1 MSLTDCTVRLI
12 FYFSHLAT
20 LFMQKLLIFF
30 AILFFSTTCPLQAQ
44 LNWQSTNGPEGGASW
59 DIFYNEQYAFY
70 PDAYNLYRTA
80 DGHQWE
86 QLLHGNLWPIAA
98 NAFTLAAVQGN
109 GFVVSN
115 QPAKF
120 LVSHDNG
127 VSFTEGIM
135 PPNDF
140 TINLVVCTH
149 GIYAP
154 DAEENRIYRSTDD
167 GQTWDT
173 IPVPAAYVRRLWAF
187 NDEVYTFASNKIQ
200 KFDQGAWVEL
210 PTPTDITGYFCS
222 MQISGARW
230 YFSTNKAFYTSL
242 NSGASWTKTVSS
254 GITNDY
260 DIVEANGKVYSLGG
274 NYLWSADTTS
284 QTWQKISA
292 PLDLNFYNMASAGD
306 KVLATTYNKGVY
318 SWNQQSNQFLPN
330 NNGLNSAAC
339 SFLTHHDHELWAAC
353 ANGVFAYDLENQ
365 IWTDKALLPPSV
377 GGYDKVVVN
386 PNGVIAAMTEYG
398 TSLYL
403 SVDNGASWDTIYPV
417 FADGSTVQ
425 AQNIFWLGNHL
436 VVEDENYNHVMT
448 INNGLTW
455 TDLPT
460 VREIVP
466 FQGKYFAMNYD
477 LGLVSSTDFGLS
489 WQDENEPTPGPVYG
503 LTLYSTQDRL
513 FFLKRIEPS
522 RLEMYQTT
530 DGLNWQSCSD
540 GLTGTDWET
549 PHAVYPYRGN
559 IYEHAGKYYFHQ
571 LSGPFFISIDTCKT
585 WLPIERDLS
594 FALHIVD
601 SVMYRGVGGGGVLK
615 SPLPQQY
622 GSLSRGVVFKD
633 DNNNGLLDGQEISI
647 PNMPI
652 TLTESGGL
660 QNYWFTSSDTEGK
673 YIVGHTPGASDTLRP
688 AINNAYVNQVN
699 PAFYLVSNS
708 GYDRNFGIHFIDNIT
723 DLGATGSYV
732 GRPRPGFHLNTY
744 LQIRNE
750 GSLPTEGTLTVKLD
764 PRFEYEYTY
773 PVPSAIIGTDTLIW
787 NLAEISLF
795 SSTEIQ
801 IEGKVAANAP
811 LGDVLKTQAWLSTPL
826 TDQNLLDNQ
835 LLISDTIVG
844 SYDPNEKRVEP
855 ARGLTVE
862 DIQSGK
868 ELLYTVHFQNTGSAA
883 AERVRIT
890 DRITEGHDISTL
902 RFVAASHPVSL
913 FKLHPGNLLEVVFD
927 MINLPDST
935 SNEADSHGFVT
946 FAIQRDKS
954 YDLVSSLFNEA
965 AIYFDFNLPI
975 ITNTVV
981 SKVVEAVS
989 TSEPTNTIQ
998 NQVELKIAPNPAQ
1011 TFCTVSADGLSG
1023 PGVILIS
1030 DFSGKLIQEIQA
1042 SDLTAT
1048 HTIQLLNLPQ
1058 GVYRVEMR
1066 GKNGVATGKLVV

>member
-1 MSLTDCTVRLI
+1 
-12 FYFSHLAT
+12 
-20 LFMQKLLIFF
+20 MQKLLVFF
-30 AILFFSTTCPLQAQ
+30 AVLFFSGIHPLQAQ
-44 LNWQSTNGPEGGASW
+44 LNWQSTNGPEGGTTW

-70 PDAYNLYRTA
+70 PDAYHLYRTA
-80 DGHQWE
+80 DGNQWE
-86 QLLHGNLWPIAA
+86 QLPHGNLWPIAA
-98 NAFTLAAVQGN
+98 NAFTLVAVQGN
-109 GFVVSN
+109 GLVVSN
-115 QPAKF
+115 QPPKF

-127 VSFTEGIM
+127 VSFTEGNM
-135 PPNDF
+135 PPKEF
-140 TINLVVCTH
+140 ISSFIVCTH
-149 GIYAP
+149 GIYVP
-154 DAEENRIYRSTDD
+154 DGEENRIYRSADD

-173 IPVPAAYVRRLWAF
+173 IPAPAAHVYDLWAF
-187 NDEVYTFASNKIQ
+187 NDVLYGTTLKQIFRYE
-200 KFDQGAWVEL
+200 QGAWVAV
-210 PTPTDITGYFCS
+210 PMPATFNGYLNS
-222 MQISGARW
+222 LHISGSRL
-230 YFSTNKAFYTSL
+230 YFGVENAIYTSL
-242 NSGASWTKTVSS
+242 NNGASWTKTVSP
-254 GITNDY
+254 GINNQSN
-260 DIVEANGKVYSLGG
+260 IVETSGKVYRMGGSYLMSVDTTDLTWQPSTTPFSPGFHKLGIANGKL
-274 NYLWSADTTS
+274 
-284 QTWQKISA
+284 
-292 PLDLNFYNMASAGD
+292 
-306 KVLATTYNKGVY
+306 LATTYNKGVY
-318 SWNQQSNQFLPN
+318 YWDQQSNQFLPN
-330 NNGLNSAAC
+330 NNGLSSAAC

-365 IWTDKALLPPSV
+365 VWTDKALLPPSS
-377 GGYDKVVVN
+377 GWYNKVVVN
-386 PNGVIAAMTEYG
+386 PDGVIAAMTGYG

-403 SVDNGASWDTIYPV
+403 SDDNGISWDTLYPY
-417 FADGSTVQ
+417 FEDGSTVQ
-425 AQNIFWLGNHL
+425 VENIFWLGNHL
-436 VVEDENYNHVMT
+436 VVEENYTQHAMT
-448 INNGLTW
+448 TNNGLTW

-466 FQGKYFAMNYD
+466 FQGKYFALNSD
-477 LGLVSSTDFGLS
+477 LGLVSSADFGLS
-489 WQDENEPTPGPVYG
+489 WQDENEPTPGPAYG
-503 LTLYSTQDRL
+503 FTLYSTQDRM

-522 RLEMYQTT
+522 RLEIFQST
-530 DGLNWQSCSD
+530 DAVNWQSCSD

-559 IYEHAGKYYFHQ
+559 IYEYQGKYFFHQ
-571 LSGPFFISIDTCKT
+571 LNGPLFTSIDTCKT

-647 PNMPI
+647 PNIPI

-660 QNYWFTSSDTEGK
+660 QNYWFTSSDAEGK
-673 YIVGHTPGASDTLRP
+673 YTVGHTPGAADTLRP
-688 AINNAYVNQVN
+688 AINNAYIDQVN

-723 DLGATGSYV
+723 DLSATGSYV
-732 GRPRPGFHLNTY
+732 GRPRPGFNLNTY

-750 GSLPTEGTLTVKLD
+750 GTLPSVGTLTVKLD
-764 PRFEYEYTY
+764 PRFEYESAF
-773 PVPSAIIGTDTLIW
+773 PPPSGAIGADTLIW
-787 NLAEISLF
+787 NLAAISLF
-795 SSTEIQ
+795 SSTEIH
-801 IEGKVAANAP
+801 IEGKVAADAP
-811 LGDVLKTQAWLSTPL
+811 LGDVLKTRAWLNTPL
-826 TDQNLLDNQ
+826 TDQNPLDNQ

-935 SNEADSHGFVT
+935 SNEAGSHGFVT

-998 NQVELKIAPNPAQ
+998 SQIELKIAPNPAQ

-1030 DFSGKLIQEIQA
+1030 DFSGKLIQEVQV

-1048 HTIQLLNLPQ
+1048 HTIQLLNLPA

-1066 GKNGVATGKLVV
+1066 GKNNAATGKLMTNDE